1 MRQTLEWVFKKDVHP
16 IWVRDIYPRCVGRQV
31 GESDVN
37 NKVIITAVLVTW
49 AKINLKI
56 TSKFT
61 AMLFLVRTPKMET
74 RRDSLGSQIGW
85 KRFLAATCSASDVSA
100 FCLSKPLPVFCCLS
114 NGRQM
119 KWSEETW
126 FFTRWAFRSFT
137 SSSREKN
144 RSETFPPTRERGN
157 CLFPDWAR
165 QNWLKRRW
173 RETTAI
179 KTTKTTL
186 SKSFLLR
193 RQDAITH
200 SLVRPSVENLLKIE
214 IKFCLSFLWRCKQN

>member
-1 MRQTLEWVFKKDVHP
+1 
-16 IWVRDIYPRCVGRQV
+16 
-31 GESDVN
+31 
-37 NKVIITAVLVTW
+37 
-49 AKINLKI
+49 
-56 TSKFT
+56 
-61 AMLFLVRTPKMET
+61 MET

-200 SLVRPSVENLLKIE
+200 SLVRPSVRWKFAQNWNQFFASRFYDDVNKIKNSKSNRA
-214 IKFCLSFLWRCKQN
+214 INAFYRNASDLNNCPIHAHFIGRSSISHFSLHLPYRVVNFL

>member
-74 RRDSLGSQIGW
+74 RRDSLGSQIG
-85 KRFLAATCSASDVSA
+85 
-100 FCLSKPLPVFCCLS
+100 
-114 NGRQM
+114 
-119 KWSEETW
+119 
-126 FFTRWAFRSFT
+126 
-137 SSSREKN
+137 
-144 RSETFPPTRERGN
+144 
-157 CLFPDWAR
+157 
-165 QNWLKRRW
+165 
-173 RETTAI
+173 
-179 KTTKTTL
+179 
-186 SKSFLLR
+186 
-193 RQDAITH
+193 
-200 SLVRPSVENLLKIE
+200 
-214 IKFCLSFLWRCKQN
+214 